1 MFFIMGISQG
11 SKEFGFTQGAVCRA
25 CGRSGQYIVFMTYTV
40 LTLFFIPVFK
50 WNRQYFV
57 RMSCCGTTY
66 RLDPEVGK
74 VIARGGQV
82 EIQPQDLQDA
92 DGGAAGWSEPVYSA
106 AQQGQSGQPESAAQQ
121 ADVNPWT
128 NAPADKKVCSHCG
141 YEAAPDFDFCPKCGN
156 KL

>member
-82 EIQPQDLQDA
+82 EIQPQDLQ
-92 DGGAAGWSEPVYSA
+92 
-106 AQQGQSGQPESAAQQ
+106 ESAAQQ
-121 ADVNPWT
+121 AGVNPWT